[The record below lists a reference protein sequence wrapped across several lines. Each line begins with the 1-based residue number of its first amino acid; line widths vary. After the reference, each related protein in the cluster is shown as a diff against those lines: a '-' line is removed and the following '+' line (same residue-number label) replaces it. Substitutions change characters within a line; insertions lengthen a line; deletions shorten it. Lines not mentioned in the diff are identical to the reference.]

1 MSFDRKEVLKNILKE
16 LHKGVPI
23 EDLKNKLKEV
33 LSEIPPFEIPLIE
46 QELIKEGIDIS
57 EIIKLCDLHVELL
70 RDLLKPK
77 ELKEVPKGHPLD
89 LLSRENEQL
98 SKITE
103 ILNIYASAL
112 SKAKSSE
119 EIENY
124 LKLINNIVNELRKFR
139 NHYRKIQMLIFPY
152 LERRGII
159 TVPRVLWNKEDQAI
173 LKIRNLSNLIENAIS
188 NYDKYINEIV
198 EKSFE
203 LSKELQDLIFREE
216 RILFP
221 SLWILLSEGEWIA
234 IHGIAKEMG
243 YLVNIDEEWKSEAKP
258 LLPYEIIGT
267 ITPEQM
273 NKLPEQFISSLIPD
287 TYEIKSKDFEFNNG
301 FLNKEEIEAIFNH
314 LPIEITY
321 ADSNNRVTFFSQSIF
336 RKGFVRTKT
345 ILGRKFEFC
354 HPPRL
359 EKFVSSVVNE
369 LISGKSDFKE
379 YWTKLGD
386 RIIRVMVIAVRNNNG
401 EHLGILEIVED
412 LTEII
417 NNSEEVKK
425 KIIIL

>member
-103 ILNIYASAL
+103 ILNIYASVL

-234 IHGIAKEMG
+234 IHEIAKEMG
-243 YLVNIDEEWKSEAKP
+243 YLVNIEEEWKSEAKP